1 MVYALL
7 ILLAVVQNSA
17 VEVWTGG
24 DDGLTQRF
32 ADLFRTAADH
42 IQMMDDH
49 HRIRAVVE
57 QIEPKRDGKVRIV
70 VNFERDGKHIGAS
83 RCTTSEDNLAG
94 CVARAGAAA
103 ESFAANVR

>member
-1 MVYALL
+1 MAYALL
-7 ILLAVVQNSA
+7 ILLAVVHSST

-32 ADLFRTAADH
+32 AYLFRTEADR
-42 IQMMDDH
+42 IQVRDDR

-57 QIEPKRDGKVRIV
+57 PIVPKQGGKVRVV

-94 CVARAGAAA
+94 CVAR
-103 ESFAANVR
+103 